1 MQRKPKYYVLLTY
14 DNSKTI
20 NELFTSNKARIKP
33 WVKEN
38 SNHIKEDMN
47 VRVFDVIEYDGIPAN
62 SKVSERESWK
72 EVYYRFEPALR
83 YNTVDGTKWWY
94 PWDKEEHKWSS
105 LTCHNKQS
113 SRQNCMSIIKTY
125 KEKGWY

>member
-14 DNSKTI
+14 DNSVTI

-38 SNHIKEDMN
+38 SDRIKEDMN
-47 VRVFDVIEYDGIPAN
+47 VEVFDVIEYDGIPEH

-72 EVYYRFEPALR
+72 EVYYRFEPARR
-83 YNTVDGTKWWY
+83 YNTVDGTSWWY
-94 PWDKEEHKWSS
+94 PWDKEEHKWST
-105 LTCHNKQS
+105 LTCHGKQHSKQS
-113 SRQNCMSIIKTY
+113 CMFIIKTY

>member
-14 DNSKTI
+14 DNSATI

-38 SNHIKEDMN
+38 SDRIKEDMN
-47 VRVFDVIEYDGIPAN
+47 VEVFDVIEYDGIPEH

-72 EVYYRFEPALR
+72 EVYYSFEPAIR
-83 YNTVDGTKWWY
+83 YNTVDGTSWWY
-94 PWDKEEHKWSS
+94 PWDKEEHKWST
-105 LTCHNKQS
+105 LTCHGKQH
-113 SRQNCMSIIKTY
+113 SRQSCMFIIKAY

>member
-14 DNSKTI
+14 DNSVTI

-38 SNHIKEDMN
+38 SDRIKEDMN
-47 VRVFDVIEYDGIPAN
+47 VEVFDVIEYDGIPEH

-72 EVYYRFEPALR
+72 EVYYRFEPRQR
-83 YNTVDGTKWWY
+83 YNSVDGTYWWY
-94 PWDKEEHKWSS
+94 PWDKEEHRWST
-105 LTCHNKQS
+105 LTCHGKQHSKQS
-113 SRQNCMSIIKTY
+113 CMFIIKTY